1 MRTFRGCGTA
11 LVTPFTREGK
21 VDQPALKR
29 LVQWQIAEGI
39 DFLVA
44 LGSTGE
50 AQTQSD
56 EERRRVAELVVETA
70 AGRVPVVVG
79 ATHNDT
85 ARAVAETQVMCS
97 LGADG
102 ILSAC
107 PYYNKPTQSGL
118 ERHFLAVADAST
130 RPVIVYNVPSRTG
143 VNLQP
148 ATALR
153 LAQHPAITAIKEAS
167 GDLLQIMR
175 ILRERPTGFAVLSGD
190 DAFTLPVIGCG
201 GDGIISVVSNEV
213 PGLMTRL
220 TRMCLDG
227 DFASARPLHYRLL
240 PLIDANFIETNP
252 APAKAALR
260 LMGMIEDVLRLPL
273 VPVSDATRTALRVA
287 LRQSGVEVA
296 AEAAGAWRR
305 TPPPSSRYCGRLLSV
320 MRRAYP
326 WERSLTP
333 WPPSPSSRP
342 PSRPGGC
349 GPQRKARTAP
359 GGSMPG

>member
-102 ILSAC
+102 LLSAC
-107 PYYNKPTQSGL
+107 PYYNKPTQGGL

-175 ILRERPTGFAVLSGD
+175 ILRERPTGFAVLSG
-190 DAFTLPVIGCG
+190 T
-201 GDGIISVVSNEV
+201 
-213 PGLMTRL
+213 M
-220 TRMCLDG
+220 
-227 DFASARPLHYRLL
+227 
-240 PLIDANFIETNP
+240 
-252 APAKAALR
+252 
-260 LMGMIEDVLRLPL
+260 
-273 VPVSDATRTALRVA
+273 
-287 LRQSGVEVA
+287 
-296 AEAAGAWRR
+296 
-305 TPPPSSRYCGRLLSV
+305 
-320 MRRAYP
+320 
-326 WERSLTP
+326 
-333 WPPSPSSRP
+333 PSPSR
-342 PSRPGGC
+342 
-349 GPQRKARTAP
+349 
-359 GGSMPG
+359 